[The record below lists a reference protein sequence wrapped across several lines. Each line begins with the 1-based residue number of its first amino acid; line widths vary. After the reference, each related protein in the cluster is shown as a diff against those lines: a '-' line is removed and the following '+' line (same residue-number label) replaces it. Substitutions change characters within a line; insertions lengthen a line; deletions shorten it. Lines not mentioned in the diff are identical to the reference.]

1 MSVLLTCESIEK
13 SFGSRPVFSG
23 LSLSLHDED
32 HLGIIGPNGAGK
44 STFLQ
49 ILAGLMPADA
59 GNISVRKGV
68 RLAMVPQDSVFT
80 AGATVRDIV
89 SASARENDEKDL
101 TIAKTLSRVGFE
113 DASAPAATLSGGWRK
128 RLAIAAALAAEPDV
142 LLLDEPTNHLDIE
155 GILWL
160 EKLIASSGFA
170 SIFVTHDRYFLE
182 NCSTRVAE
190 INRIWP
196 QGVFAAAGNYSRF
209 LEKRSEAA
217 RAQAREQEALEN
229 LVRREIEWLRRGAK
243 ARTSKSKARIQDAA
257 ELQQQ
262 LVEST
267 ARSRTGTAAVD
278 FAATGRLTKRLV
290 ACEQVSKAMAGRT
303 LFRGVDF
310 ALGPGARLGILGAN
324 GTGKTTLLR
333 ILAGEME
340 PDSGEV
346 RRAENLRIAYFDQNR
361 DRLDS
366 ELTLRR
372 TLAPESDTVL
382 YCDRPIHV
390 AGWAARFLFPP
401 EQLDLQIGR
410 LSGGERARVH
420 IARLMLQPADILL
433 LDEPTNDL
441 DIPTLEVL
449 ENNLTDFPGA
459 IVLITHDRYLLDRI
473 STLLLAFDGAG
484 GVEYFADLS
493 QWEQASAAKRSA
505 TKAAVSG
512 AAAVKPAAGD
522 SKKKLSYMEAREW
535 EQIETR
541 LQEAEALLESAR
553 GQLEMQEIVSN
564 PARLTDA
571 VAEIEK
577 AQAEVDRLYE
587 RWAELDAK
595 RA

>member
-13 SFGSRPVFSG
+13 SFGSRAVFSG
-23 LSLSLHDED
+23 ISLSLHDED

-49 ILAGLMPADA
+49 ILAGLMSADA
-59 GNISVRKGV
+59 GTISVRKGV
-68 RLAMVPQDSVFT
+68 RLAMVAQDSVFPT
-80 AGATVRDIV
+80 GATVRDVV
-89 SASARENDEKDL
+89 SAAARESDEKDL
-101 TIAKTLSRVGFE
+101 NVAKTLSRVGFE

-128 RLAIAAALAAEPDV
+128 RLAIAAALVTEPDV

-160 EKLIASSGFA
+160 EKLISSFSFV

-196 QGVFAAAGNYSRF
+196 QGLFTAAGNYSRF

-217 RAQAREQEALEN
+217 RSEAREQEALEN

-262 LVEST
+262 LAEST
-267 ARSRTGTAAVD
+267 ARSRTGTAAID
-278 FAATGRLTKRLV
+278 FAATGRLSKRLV
-290 ACEQVSKAMAGRT
+290 ACEQVSKTIAGRT

-310 ALGPGARLGILGAN
+310 ALGPGACLGILGAN

-333 ILAGEME
+333 ILAGEIE

-361 DRLDS
+361 DRLNP

-372 TLAPESDTVL
+372 TLAPEGDTVL
-382 YCDRPIHV
+382 FRDRPIHV

-410 LSGGERARVH
+410 LSGGERARLH

-449 ENNLTDFPGA
+449 ENNLADFPGA

-473 STLLLAFDGAG
+473 STLLLALDGAG
-484 GVEYFADLS
+484 GVDYFADLS
-493 QWEQASAAKRSA
+493 QWEQAAAAKKFPA
-505 TKAAVSG
+505 KAVAP
-512 AAAVKPAAGD
+512 AAAAAKPAPVDAR
-522 SKKKLSYMEAREW
+522 KKLSYMEAREW

-541 LQEAEALLESAR
+541 IQEAEAMLESAR
-553 GQLEMQEIVSN
+553 GQLELPEIVSD

-571 VAEIEK
+571 ATEIDR

>member
-13 SFGSRPVFSG
+13 SFGSRAVFSG
-23 LSLSLHDED
+23 ISLSLHDED

-49 ILAGLMPADA
+49 ILAGLMSADA
-59 GNISVRKGV
+59 GTISVRKGV
-68 RLAMVPQDSVFT
+68 RLAMVAQDSVFPT
-80 AGATVRDIV
+80 GATVRDVV
-89 SASARENDEKDL
+89 SAAARESDEKDL
-101 TIAKTLSRVGFE
+101 NVAKTLSRVGFE

-128 RLAIAAALAAEPDV
+128 RLAIAAALVTEPDV

-160 EKLIASSGFA
+160 EKLISSLSFV

-196 QGVFAAAGNYSRF
+196 QGLFTAAGNYSRF

-217 RAQAREQEALEN
+217 RSQAREQEALEN

-262 LVEST
+262 LAEST
-267 ARSRTGTAAVD
+267 ARSRTGTAAID
-278 FAATGRLTKRLV
+278 FAATGRLSKRLV
-290 ACEQVSKAMAGRT
+290 ACEQVSKTIAGRT

-310 ALGPGARLGILGAN
+310 ALGPGACLGILGAN

-333 ILAGEME
+333 ILAGEIE

-361 DRLDS
+361 DRLNP

-372 TLAPESDTVL
+372 TLAPEGDTVL
-382 YCDRPIHV
+382 FRDRPIHV

-401 EQLDLQIGR
+401 EQLDLQISR
-410 LSGGERARVH
+410 LSGGERARLH

-449 ENNLTDFPGA
+449 ENNLADFPGA

-473 STLLLAFDGAG
+473 STLLLALDGAG
-484 GVEYFADLS
+484 GVDYFADLS
-493 QWEQASAAKRSA
+493 QWEQAAAAKKFPA
-505 TKAAVSG
+505 KAVAP
-512 AAAVKPAAGD
+512 AAAAAKPAPVDAR
-522 SKKKLSYMEAREW
+522 KKLSYMEAREW

-541 LQEAEALLESAR
+541 IQEAEAMLESAR
-553 GQLEMQEIVSN
+553 GQLELPEIVSD

-571 VAEIEK
+571 ATEIDR